1 MTLAAWSKLQ
11 KHFRETKANRLQ
23 DLFAADAKR
32 GETLRICW
40 EDFYVDYSKN
50 LMTDETLALLLELA
64 EECQLKEAM
73 ENYFGGDVINATLLF
88 W

>member
-1 MTLAAWSKLQ
+1 MPLPKINPTTTAAWSKLQ
-11 KHFRETKANRLQ
+11 KHFSETKANRLQ

-50 LMTDETLALLLELA
+50 LMTDETLALLVS
-64 EECQLKEAM
+64 
-73 ENYFGGDVINATLLF
+73 F
-88 W
+88 